1 MGTVAHHQTQAARFL
16 ALADSNAQDGD
27 FRRSLEALE
36 RAVAHAAAAANSHW
50 RLFPRPN
57 RRQLGYVLFSLARKN
72 HLSYTSARSL
82 RRFNQLHFA
91 IQLDLAAGNHPAARR
106 TLRNTRRRVA
116 RIIDSVNRAIA
127 ADPNP
132 TPVIPEIPDFIAV
145 KDTEPAL
152 PATTGMTGEPN
163 DAWAA

>member
-16 ALADSNAQDGD
+16 ALADSDAPDGD
-27 FRRSLEALE
+27 FRRSLDALE
-36 RAVAHAAAAANSHW
+36 RAVAHATAAANSHW
-50 RLFPRPN
+50 RLFQHTN
-57 RRQLGYVLFSLARKN
+57 QRQLGHVLFILARRK

-82 RRFNQLHFA
+82 HRFNQPRFA
-91 IQLDLAAGNHPAARR
+91 IHLDLAAGNRPAARR

-132 TPVIPEIPDFIAV
+132 TPVIPEIPDLLNI
-145 KDTEPAL
+145 KNTEPAL
-152 PATTGMTGEPN
+152 PAAAGLTGEPN